1 MSNELYAERLKA
13 NPSIWADGATHFIYH
28 EDDPREGGRFYYE
41 AGQFYKDVA
50 TQRSPWQKMYRKPLP
65 SSLVVVTKPSQSDE
79 AYSPGVGTRCE
90 AVWLD
95 MPDGGDRDWTLVVF
109 KGHYINSDG
118 TEQVW
123 FSVEATGENIVRD
136 VRDCEIRPRRTEKQK
151 RRDDLAA
158 LITEANEHDTEP
170 GYVASCIMMRYE
182 LMDKKKGA
190 PPPWER

>member
-1 MSNELYAERLKA
+1 MADKSYIDRLKHDA
-13 NPSIWADGATHFIYH
+13 LLWPNDATHYIQH
-28 EDDPREGGRFYYE
+28 ESSDHGNFYVEKECLYKELADTPRRWLKPAGGH
-41 AGQFYKDVA
+41 
-50 TQRSPWQKMYRKPLP
+50 
-65 SSLVVVTKPSQSDE
+65 LVVHPRPVEASSRSDE
-79 AYSPGVGTRCE
+79 PPHYIPAYGTRCE

-182 LMDKKKGA
+182 LMEKKKGA